1 MSKKREDQDP
11 RRRKDERSKITTYR
25 VQPFRTSS
33 ELLLVE
39 SSIRVVEDDSLIPDL
54 HVLDGDSSEELS
66 VQPFVRL
73 SLCSNE
79 TTSQGT
85 EVGLRRVL
93 DDDRRDLRVKPP
105 LSVVDDLRDRG
116 SVDSAEE
123 GGR

>member
-105 LSVVDDLRDRG
+105 LSVVGDL
-116 SVDSAEE
+116 
-123 GGR
+123 